1 MYNGDES
8 ATFIVDGDQTTQ
20 RWFNTYEMSNALKP
34 QDAHSSVE
42 TRASTKSPN
51 SGVDAE
57 EYQLMDELVDAEALA
72 SSMHQGQMRL
82 PIDAEAYGSYNM
94 AGCAPMSPTGYMAP
108 TSPMGQQVAMEMPGN
123 MPMQMIPSNAPV
135 MYADMSM
142 QQAGPQVQM
151 MMGQAPMP
159 GNMPGQ
165 GQYVMQPMMMPVRMV
180 PVPMPMSPTMQ
191 MGAQVPQQAGYYL
204 VPDAAEQ
211 NVQRPPASAEAEA
224 PKNFL
229 ESLMPTGWRKRQRP
243 SKRPAARMQKVP
255 SGRKI
260 FVGGLSPNSTAE
272 SLISH
277 FSEYGKISD
286 ASVIHE
292 AVTRRSRGFG
302 YVEFVDKIPD
312 GLLDM
317 DHYIDQRRCGVRG
330 YNYDPEDPPTSSQ
343 EEEESKD

>member
-1 MYNGDES
+1 MYDGDETRNHMQY
-8 ATFIVDGDQTTQ
+8 A
-20 RWFNTYEMSNALKP
+20 YETNNAFKP

-51 SGVDAE
+51 SGADAE

-72 SSMHQGQMRL
+72 LNQPQLTRL
-82 PIDAEAYGSYNM
+82 PTDEQAYGSYNM
-94 AGCAPMSPTGYMAP
+94 ESGPGVMSPTNMAP
-108 TSPMGQQVAMEMPGN
+108 HSPMGQQGERMPYAMEMPSN
-123 MPMQMIPSNAPV
+123 MPMQMMPSNAPV
-135 MYADMSM
+135 MYTGMSM

-151 MMGQAPMP
+151 QWQGTMQGQA
-159 GNMPGQ
+159 Q
-165 GQYVMQPMMMPVRMV
+165 QYVPVPMMMPVRMV
-180 PVPMPMSPTMQ
+180 QVPVPIGAQMQ
-191 MGAQVPQQAGYYL
+191 MGAQQVPQGYYL

-211 NVQRPPASAEAEA
+211 HAQQPVPPDPAEA
-224 PKNFL
+224 PQNFL

-272 SLISH
+272 SLINH

-312 GLLDM
+312 GLLEM

-330 YNYDPEDPPTSSQ
+330 YNYDPEDPATDT
-343 EEEESKD
+343 KTD

>member
-1 MYNGDES
+1 MYNGDE
-8 ATFIVDGDQTTQ
+8 TMYVDSDPTAQ
-20 RWFNTYEMSNALKP
+20 RWFNTYEMGNALKP
-34 QDAHSSVE
+34 QDTHSSVE

-51 SGVDAE
+51 SGSDAE

-72 SSMHQGQMRL
+72 SSMHHGQMRL
-82 PIDAEAYGSYNM
+82 PTDAEAYGSYNM
-94 AGCAPMSPTGYMAP
+94 AP
-108 TSPMGQQVAMEMPGN
+108 TSPMGQQAVPYAMEMPGN

-151 MMGQAPMP
+151 IMGQGPMQ
-159 GNMPGQ
+159 GTMQGQ
-165 GQYVMQPMMMPVRMV
+165 GQYVMHPMMMPVRMV
-180 PVPMPMSPTMQ
+180 PVTMPMSPTMQ
-191 MGAQVPQQAGYYL
+191 MGAQVPQPGYYL

-211 NVQRPPASAEAEA
+211 NAQRPPVPAEAEA

-312 GLLDM
+312 GLLDV

-330 YNYDPEDPPTSSQ
+330 YNYDPEDPPPSSP
-343 EEEESKD
+343 EESKD